1 MPSEASVVASRD
13 ARVGRILLNRPKAL
27 NALDLDMIRACTQ
40 ALKTWRDDPHVHAV
54 VIEGAGDRAF
64 CAGGDI
70 RAVRQFHLENRSDQV
85 EAFFSEEYAL
95 NFLIATYPKPYIA
108 LIDGICMGGGIGV
121 SVHGAYRVA
130 TEHAVFAM
138 PETAIGFFPDIGAT
152 YFLPRLPGR
161 LGFYLALT
169 GARMTGADSVH
180 AGLATHFTPREH
192 LAALSRDLATDGPA
206 ALARYATTLPPFSLA
221 SHRKLIDLCFGSA
234 SMLDILHHLES
245 SHDTFARET
254 AATLRG
260 MSASSLV
267 WSLRLLQQGANR
279 TLRQCLDA
287 ELCATRTITPYRE
300 FIEGVRAMVVD
311 KDRQPRWT
319 PARVEDVDHAEIE
332 SLLKEC

>member
-1 MPSEASVVASRD
+1 MPGEASVKAFRD
-13 ARVGRILLNRPKAL
+13 GRMGRIVLNRPKAL
-27 NALDLDMIRACTQ
+27 NALDIGMIRACTQ
-40 ALKTWRDDPHVHAV
+40 ALRQWRDDPHVHAV

-70 RAVRQFHLENRSDQV
+70 RAIREFHLNRQTEHV
-85 EAFFSEEYAL
+85 EAFFNEEYGL
-95 NFLIATYPKPYIA
+95 NFLIAEYPKPYVA

-169 GARMTGADSVH
+169 GTRMSGADSVH
-180 AGLATHFTPREH
+180 AGLATQFTPRQH
-192 LAALSRDLATDGPA
+192 LPELSRALAEDGPA
-206 ALARYATTLPPFSLA
+206 ALARYAAPLPPFSLA
-221 SHRKLIDLCFGSA
+221 PHRAAINSCLG
-234 SMLDILHHLES
+234 
-245 SHDTFARET
+245 SHDMSQMLATLERDPGEFATQT
-254 AATLRG
+254 AAILRT
-260 MSASSLV
+260 MSPSSLV
-267 WSLRLLQQGANR
+267 WSLRLLHLGETR

-287 ELCATRTITPYRE
+287 ELRATRTITPYRE

-311 KDRQPRWT
+311 KDRK
-319 PARVEDVDHAEIE
+319 PAWRPALVEDVDPAEIDT
-332 SLLKEC
+332 LLRD